1 MNQGKPCSSF
11 RGQQDCT
18 PPDRA
23 PVPTLAF
30 VRSSDCHMDSRHFKF
45 HSVTYEV
52 VASLF

>member
-30 VRSSDCHMDSRHFKF
+30 LLSLILQNGGAVLYFEMLRKF
-45 HSVTYEV
+45 R
-52 VASLF
+52 